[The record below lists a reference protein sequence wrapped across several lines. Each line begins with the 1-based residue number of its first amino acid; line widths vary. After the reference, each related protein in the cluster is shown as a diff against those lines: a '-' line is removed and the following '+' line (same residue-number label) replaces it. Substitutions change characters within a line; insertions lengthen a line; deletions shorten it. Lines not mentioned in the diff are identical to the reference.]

1 MPTNVTNA
9 AEANIT
15 GASQMAKVREV
26 DFVLQFTGN
35 VLRKFREALGVTRT
49 IAMQEGTTMYV
60 YKSTG
65 TLESGAVPEG
75 EIIPLSQMAR
85 TKEPVGEITLNK
97 WRKATTAEAIK
108 KSGAQEALRETD
120 AKLLQLVQKKI
131 RGDYFDYVSGI
142 NGTTVGASTLQA
154 VLAQSWGQLQVL
166 FEDDAV
172 EVCHFINP
180 LTIADYLSTAT
191 ITTQTAFGM
200 TYIEDFLGL
209 GTVVMS
215 SQIPVG
221 HVVSTAKQNLILY
234 YITMNGDLASSF
246 DLTTDETGFIGI
258 STGNPNKERA
268 QIETLVMSGIQF
280 LVEYADGVVNGIIDS
295 TPSLA
300 SATVTS
306 TDSGATASGDSV
318 ISVSGYTLGAGEKWV
333 YKCAA
338 STAPAVTYGQ
348 KLTGWTVLTDAS
360 GTNISPAA
368 TATKITVAAVDST
381 GRAQAAGSADLDKK
395 A

>member
-35 VLRKFREALGVTRT
+35 ILRKFREALGVTRT

-65 TLESGAVPEG
+65 TLQSGAVPEG
-75 EIIPLSQMAR
+75 EIIPLSQMSR
-85 TKEPVGEITLNK
+85 TKEAVGEITLNK

-131 RGDYFDYVSGI
+131 RGDYFDYVSSI
-142 NGTTVGASTLQA
+142 DGTTVAGSTLQA

-191 ITTQTAFGM
+191 ISTQTAFGM

-209 GTVVMS
+209 GTVVLS
-215 SQIPVG
+215 SQIPTG
-221 HVVSTAKQNLILY
+221 HVVSTAKENLILY
-234 YITMNGDLASSF
+234 YITMNGDLANSF

-295 TPSLA
+295 TPTLGSVSVA
-300 SATVTS
+300 S
-306 TDSGATASGDSV
+306 TAGTAVGDTN
-318 ISVSGYTLGAGEKWV
+318 IALSGYTLGSGEKWV
-333 YKCAA
+333 YKTGVSAA
-338 STAPAVTYGQ
+338 PTVTYGQ
-348 KLTGWTVLTDAS
+348 NLKSWTEIDS
-360 GTNISPAA
+360 GDDITPPA
-368 TATKITVAAVDST
+368 TATKITVAAVDNA
-381 GRAQAAGSADLDKK
+381 GRAQAAGNANITKK
-395 A
+395 TS